1 MTGDW
6 RIWRPAIW
14 LAMLGIAVVLLV
26 DPPYIGA
33 IPLGAAIGVAIRI
46 EQRRRRAASAA
57 AAAAAAAAPAPAP
70 AKRGGMRRR

>member
-57 AAAAAAAAPAPAP
+57 AAAAADAAP
-70 AKRGGMRRR
+70 KRGGKRRR

>member
-1 MTGDW
+1 MAGDW

-57 AAAAAAAAPAPAP
+57 APAAAAP
-70 AKRGGMRRR
+70 AKRGGKRRR